1 MAGCSNARCSSER
14 RSLRRELDHWR
25 KDLITCVGLE
35 SFAEF
40 LMGPERF
47 KEVMPFN
54 GFEPVDCPDWEPSSE
69 CRLCHARREVVTE
82 SLEHHKELIERQRT
96 LEEAHTQDFPGSYV
110 PFKFSSAQ
118 EAIRHLAS
126 HHASKQQQ
134 SSQSALQED
143 SDNLD
148 SEEDDLPP
156 SPQNNSCNGS
166 GARKLRN
173 SPYFLK
179 IPRVPFGHD
188 AQEKV
193 SHRHVNE
200 VMHPTAEHLSIPATT
215 MKTSSTA
222 SAQHCNGTGP
232 QLKPEK
238 SHSVCDS
245 SPHQALGNCP
255 SSNRNVSPNVLHQSL
270 TRPNNSSPVPTEVHN
285 LNSNTYNDTRCLD
298 EDFLWWVIYLK
309 GRKGR
314 HLFSLEDLEMN
325 CSDTEIVSSVTVTDD
340 VSQAKAAVSPASA
353 ARDTTVHKPPTS
365 ADDKV
370 QETHTSTTCQLTSNL
385 KTCQNNS
392 SLQDM
397 ISGEPGSDKLRKECK
412 VEAGQ
417 VGAKNDP
424 IGNIHDGKSIYDSD
438 MDFDGD
444 KGCVDLHA
452 SYLFKPVSLSSGL
465 LPSDKSGN
473 DSDSDASSF
482 CSISPPSLSPVTG
495 YDTCSDRDLSQ
506 SSVYSLE
513 ENEDESEDPPPP
525 ILFPMPT
532 MSWSITFCPA
542 LKKEPQS
549 GMSEAQ
555 DGCEVLYPTDGE
567 NASMG
572 TDSGS
577 QSCSSGDSIYS
588 NENSTNFICPPID
601 SSSGVGEVD
610 DVHSDNVPQTT
621 KALCEGLST
630 SDQEAVSCIDTD
642 VEVAGNSENTKK
654 QTFHKKGLVT
664 EHGPRPALKVSYL
677 HCLPHRPL
685 TMLQKRKCVDDEN
698 RHVGKGHYLLNRST
712 ARKASVSDLQ
722 QKARIFPCHVR
733 LRKLSSRQIP
743 QYGVQPQRT
752 APVLLGRRGRPRKW
766 MWVKG
771 KSGKL
776 VRVLIPKKE
785 LAPSGV
791 GDIEVLR
798 KLRPSAQREV
808 REAQLKTDQVPPN
821 KKDDNNATRTAL
833 RPLPVRLA
841 KINDKKS
848 ENAPRKQY
856 NYKDSQQSMQPK
868 TSDKAKPG
876 PGACPIVKQR
886 HASVEEDEVDLK
898 WTVAACKKVQSTD
911 LPCTCTVTTS
921 LGKSYEV
928 GNCVPSEKDTTT
940 ALASL
945 SAGPKLVKKRGSSQ
959 KEKEV
964 KQNNEMALGIR
975 TLPHR
980 RARTKVLKAF
990 HAVILKKYQKPESF
1004 MPAAIRKLRQLPS
1017 RNKRLKESTK
1027 SMPSLSRTS
1036 RKHLLKT
1043 LQKTAD
1049 CEMSEKYCPK
1059 RELSIV
1065 PHGFSDSVKERT
1077 VDDGSKD
1084 AVTNHSTDVYHD
1096 CGDVEEQMQVEQ
1108 CSVVLQPMSPPTVK
1122 SIIADASGTQTQ
1134 LEDFSSAKSE
1144 ENMET
1149 RDMPVVKQEQEDPLD
1164 HDGPVMIKSDAEV
1177 CEKRRLRVLPE
1188 RVARLREEE
1197 RRREAKNTVTF
1208 TTASPSHEI
1217 WTKCLDNSPLDN
1229 NAKDM
1234 ENPPLSIKTAD
1245 KTVVLNSKIDSKSNP
1260 EHNKYLINDGISGR
1274 TVHNNA
1280 QEETRIQ
1287 DITCKTEGEDID
1299 DERKLR
1305 SLPCRMVAQPNNA
1318 WGMKKARGR
1327 LRKHSLLPSDS
1338 EPQAKKHQGRPG
1350 KHVLPEF
1357 LDSTMYTTKHS
1368 KHGEETVKRRSIFV
1382 DQATKSDDCSRE
1394 RVNSSPSNLFQGSLT
1409 NGVTFDRELD
1419 VANVASSPNQEGN
1432 SNTETNTTSMEAAA
1446 ATCDLMMKR
1455 KLAQKTDLRCECMSL
1470 NTSLTLQYQDAIISK
1485 GWVKT
1490 SEKPGRRD
1498 TSLIQSLFTQPVTY
1512 NTIMTLVGSSNSRMF
1527 HSQEQVALTQVVSA
1541 PKGKKGMQHN
1551 GTKSFKTKKKRFEEV
1566 SVTTNRKD
1574 LIDDVP
1580 ISPSKPITMPIS
1592 SQRAAKQQTTPRTKI
1607 HRQADRLRK
1616 TLRKFASVTPA
1627 KNRIIPHEDVGR
1639 RKCKAAK
1646 KLFIEPRNP
1655 SILWCHHPSSDS
1667 KTKGPNA
1674 KNSPKA
1680 GIISGAK
1687 HSSKPPSTNT
1697 TSTVQPPAKGR
1708 IENVSDSSSTTL
1720 SKPASS
1726 GDGLCGERDTLTGP
1740 PEDGKKSQGK
1750 KTSKKHSN
1758 FSPSTSKGSTLSK
1771 VKPKV
1776 ASSSRKHEVD
1786 PITAL
1791 DQSDHRDE
1799 IASNTAQAS
1808 RSSAR
1813 IQQKQ
1818 LLGFSICPCCALVEA
1833 EHFER
1838 FKKRVKT
1845 SKSEEKHQTEKVSL
1859 PAKLKKEG
1867 NNTKKATGSVSQSDK
1882 SFKPKNKP
1890 PAKGRIRKAKDDRN
1904 PQDLGSPSSCIVNS
1918 SSDAPPVTCSSSEA
1932 VSENV
1937 PEDLSSSVPQL
1948 VRSTCSSVLPI
1959 SSTQWGN
1966 LTHGD
1971 QILKEDPGAKD
1982 QVASPEV
1989 SAEVQNGE
1997 MFSDC
2002 ENVVSCEEDNY
2013 CLDEEG
2019 FAGPLDLR
2027 VSWKKYEPV

>member
-188 AQEKV
+188 AREKV
-193 SHRHVNE
+193 SDRHINE
-200 VMHPTAEHLSIPATT
+200 VMHPTAGHLSIPATT
-215 MKTSSTA
+215 METSSTA
-222 SAQHCNGTGP
+222 SAQHCNGTDP

-245 SPHQALGNCP
+245 SPHQAL
-255 SSNRNVSPNVLHQSL
+255 
-270 TRPNNSSPVPTEVHN
+270 
-285 LNSNTYNDTRCLD
+285 
-298 EDFLWWVIYLK
+298 
-309 GRKGR
+309 
-314 HLFSLEDLEMN
+314 
-325 CSDTEIVSSVTVTDD
+325 
-340 VSQAKAAVSPASA
+340 
-353 ARDTTVHKPPTS
+353 ARDTTVRKPPTS

-424 IGNIHDGKSIYDSD
+424 IGNIHEGKSINYSD
-438 MDFDGD
+438 VDFDEN

-482 CSISPPSLSPVTG
+482 CSISPPSLSPVTD

-630 SDQEAVSCIDTD
+630 NDQEAVSCIDTD

-685 TMLQKRKCVDDEN
+685 TMLQKRKCMDDEN

-752 APVLLGRRGRPRKW
+752 APVLGRRGRPRKW

-886 HASVEEDEVDLK
+886 HASVEEDKVDSK

-911 LPCTCTVTTS
+911 LPCNCTVTTS

-1027 SMPSLSRTS
+1027 STPSLSRTS
-1036 RKHLLKT
+1036 RKQLLKT

-1049 CEMSEKYCPK
+1049 CEMSQTYCPK

-1065 PHGFSDSVKERT
+1065 PHGFGDSTVKERT

-1108 CSVVLQPMSPPTVK
+1108 CSVVLQPMSPPTVN
-1122 SIIADASGTQTQ
+1122 SIIADASGIQTQ
-1134 LEDFSSAKSE
+1134 LKDFSSSKSE

-1149 RDMPVVKQEQEDPLD
+1149 RDMPVVKQEHEDPLD
-1164 HDGPVMIKSDAEV
+1164 HDGPMMKSDAEV
-1177 CEKRRLRVLPE
+1177 CEKRQLRVLPE

-1217 WTKCLDNSPLDN
+1217 RTKCLDDSPFDN

-1234 ENPPLSIKTAD
+1234 ESPPLSIKTAD
-1245 KTVVLNSKIDSKSNP
+1245 KTVVLNSKIYSKSNP
-1260 EHNKYLINDGISGR
+1260 KHNKYLINDGISGR

-1338 EPQAKKHQGRPG
+1338 EPLAKKHQGRPG

-1357 LDSTMYTTKHS
+1357 LDSTMYTTRHT
-1368 KHGEETVKRRSIFV
+1368 KHGVETVSEVKRRPICV
-1382 DQATKSDDCSRE
+1382 DQTTKSDDCSRE

-1409 NGVTFDRELD
+1409 NGVTFDRELGT
-1419 VANVASSPNQEGN
+1419 ANVGSSPNQEGN

-1446 ATCDLMMKR
+1446 CDFMVKR
-1455 KLAQKTDLRCECMSL
+1455 KLGQKTDLRCECMSL

-1527 HSQEQVALTQVVSA
+1527 QSQEQVALTQVVTAS
-1541 PKGKKGMQHN
+1541 KGKKGMHIQQN
-1551 GTKSFKTKKKRFEEV
+1551 GTKGLKTKKKRFEEV

-1592 SQRAAKQQTTPRTKI
+1592 SQRAAKHETTPRTKI

-1697 TSTVQPPAKGR
+1697 TSNAQPPAKGR
-1708 IENVSDSSSTTL
+1708 IENMSDSSSTTL
-1720 SKPASS
+1720 SKTASS
-1726 GDGLCGERDTLTGP
+1726 GDGLCGERGTLTGP
-1740 PEDGKKSQGK
+1740 PDDGKKSQGK

-1786 PITAL
+1786 PITAI

-1859 PAKLKKEG
+1859 PAKQLVKKEG
-1867 NNTKKATGSVSQSDK
+1867 NNTKKATGSASQSDK

-1918 SSDAPPVTCSSSEA
+1918 SSDTPPVTCSSSEA

-1948 VRSTCSSVLPI
+1948 VRSSSAPSI
-1959 SSTQWGN
+1959 SSTQWGK

-1971 QILKEDPGAKD
+1971 QILKEGPGAKD
-1982 QVASPEV
+1982 QVATPEV

-1997 MFSDC
+1997 MFSEC